1 MTRMKPGRVTA
12 EVISCPGQLGNA
24 AFAALQVNVEGFHS
38 PYVLTLALRA
48 IGYRALSE
56 RADPTDLFKALAGA
70 VNDANVAVGVTTRT
84 DR

>member
-1 MTRMKPGRVTA
+1 MKLGRVTA

-38 PYVLTLALRA
+38 PYILTLALRA

-56 RADPTDLFKALAGA
+56 RADPVDLFKALACA
-70 VNDANVAVGVTTRT
+70 VNDAKVVVDVASRAA
-84 DR
+84 R